1 MLLLPVVY
9 DKRFMVMVNDGFVI
23 VLSVGVCF
31 LMYICVDFNDHEC
44 KLLNKYTASIYQKKK
59 KESGEHFSRF

>member
-31 LMYICVDFNDHEC
+31 LMYICVDFNYHEW
-44 KLLNKYTASIYQKKK
+44 KLLNKYTANI
-59 KESGEHFSRF
+59 

>member
-23 VLSVGVCF
+23 ALCRRVCF
-31 LMYICVDFNDHEC
+31 WMYICVDFNDHDC
-44 KLLNKYTASIYQKKK
+44 QHLNDYIANI
-59 KESGEHFSRF
+59 